1 MEEICYIYMN
11 TSTRSNLRKFSEH
24 HATYCDF
31 FDLPVAEVERLPVK
45 FLVGVVMTS
54 GKKLEK
60 ELEAKKKADSE
71 TTAIVNPPFEND
83 ICLYHEHTTKKEM
96 KACRARRG
104 TSQQVKTGTT
114 VMVGD

>member
-1 MEEICYIYMN
+1 
-11 TSTRSNLRKFSEH
+11 
-24 HATYCDF
+24 
-31 FDLPVAEVERLPVK
+31 
-45 FLVGVVMTS
+45 MTS

-104 TSQQVKTGTT
+104 TSQQVKSETKALKPALR
-114 VMVGD
+114 